1 MTLKQFA
8 DEEIDRLLSSQIAF
22 DPELA
27 DLARFLTELRSEHII
42 EPSPAEV
49 ERLARSTAA
58 VVRSRLAP
66 VRPSPRSQR
75 PRSRLTALKTYSTTA
90 TAMLALVVFSGLGL
104 AANAS
109 VPGDFLYGLD
119 LAMERVGIGAGS
131 LQERISEAQV
141 LAERGQHTQAADHLK
156 AAITNF
162 GDQATAQELSQA
174 KDALDE
180 YIVDSDETPNATL
193 PPANENTGPA
203 NNNAGGNNETNKNT
217 GPGNNNAGG
226 NNETNENTGPG
237 NNNAG
242 GNNET
247 NENTGPGN

>member
-8 DEEIDRLLSSQIAF
+8 DEEIDRLIESQIAS

-66 VRPSPRSQR
+66 VRPSLRSQR
-75 PRSRLTALKTYSTTA
+75 PRSRLTALRTYSTTA

-131 LQERISEAQV
+131 LEERFSEAEV
-141 LAERGQHTQAADHLK
+141 LADFADARGYGDLKKRVAAVVVEALRPLQSRYADLMADPAELDRLLARGAAQAAAVSMPKLAEMK
-156 AAITNF
+156 RIM
-162 GDQATAQELSQA
+162 GL
-174 KDALDE
+174 
-180 YIVDSDETPNATL
+180 TL
-193 PPANENTGPA
+193 P
-203 NNNAGGNNETNKNT
+203 
-217 GPGNNNAGG
+217 
-226 NNETNENTGPG
+226 
-237 NNNAG
+237 
-242 GNNET
+242 
-247 NENTGPGN
+247 